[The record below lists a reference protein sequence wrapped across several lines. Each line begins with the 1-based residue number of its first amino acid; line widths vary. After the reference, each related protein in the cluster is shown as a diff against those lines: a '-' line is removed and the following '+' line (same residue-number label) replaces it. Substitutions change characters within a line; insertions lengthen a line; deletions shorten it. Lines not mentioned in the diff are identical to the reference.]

1 MSYITLISTFFTGKL
16 GKLTIF
22 AALAIGLY
30 FIVAHEISIR
40 VDLATATKEAAEWKK
55 KVEELDLKIKTIDSD
70 KKVTDAVLDT
80 VDKSNA
86 DLLCLARYGVEL
98 PTSIPVAT
106 PEPTIVEVVKYR
118 DRVKVITPATDAL
131 TPVVKN
137 DPAISDKVSVAV
149 LNNTW
154 KAYCAATGNKDDV
167 CVPFRK

>member
-16 GKLTIF
+16 GKLIIF
-22 AALAIGLY
+22 SSLAIGLY
-30 FIVAHEISIR
+30 FIVAHEISLR

-55 KVEELDLKIKTIDSD
+55 KAEDLDLKIKTIDSN
-70 KKVTDAVLDT
+70 KKVTDTILDT
-80 VDKSNA
+80 VDKSNT

-98 PTSIPVAT
+98 PTSIPPAT

-118 DRVKVITPATDAL
+118 DRVKVITQPTDTPA
-131 TPVVKN
+131 PVVKN
-137 DPAISDKVSVAV
+137 DPVISDKVSVAV

-167 CVPFRK
+167 CIPFRK